1 MIRSLNTGVGG
12 IRNFQTSL
20 DVIANNLAN
29 LNTVGFKGG
38 RTDFAEALTQTIKPS
53 TPDDANNS
61 GSSSIQM
68 ANGVNTNSITTLFT
82 QGAVNNTGKITDLA
96 IAGEGYFIVKQ
107 YTNKGATNKKSSGE
121 AGVGIAEPDKAKKT
135 TPAGIEYAT
144 RAGDF
149 RLDSNGYLVNNS
161 GMRVQGYSDLILE
174 PTSLGDIKFDR
185 GDFMSSVEVLEQGSA
200 AGQYKSI
207 ITSKNHGMKTGN
219 IVVIKSESELPT
231 IAEPEG
237 PLGKVQAGTPYYVHA
252 ISDNELAFYDN
263 LVDATN
269 NNKDK
274 ALLIDP
280 PKEGV
285 RVVKKLASYESNSI
299 SQINENVAEENTI
312 FTKSAHGF
320 KDGDKVEFYVG
331 NSVKINSTTGS
342 GYGLDPITGIGD
354 YTVSGIEVDALAG
367 RSIKIN
373 STAGVGYAIG
383 DYTAAGIEV
392 DALGKALNKGDVI
405 TFTGGGQF
413 TLSEDAA
420 KDATNVKGSLAVSP
434 VTEGE
439 EANLGFLTKG
449 DVIYFSGG
457 AKFTLSEDAA
467 NGATNLKGKL
477 EGNKVTEGEGAT
489 VSSVSAESLV
499 VVNGGVKTSVSAN
512 IDGDSSGSFTRSF
525 FISLK
530 GDKSFTLHSSQE
542 DAAMRVRAIK
552 FENINDAVVT
562 KVASTTTAEIQNIS
576 VDGSG
581 RVNIMLTDGTQ
592 YSRGQVLLKKFTNEQ
607 ALSKEGANLYSNLQ
621 NAGGNSV
628 WGVAGSDGFG
638 RVESGA
644 LELSNVDV
652 AREFSK
658 LITTQRA
665 FQANS
670 RMVSASDEILMEL
683 LRLKR

>member
-38 RTDFAEALTQTIKPS
+38 RTDFAEALTQTIRPS
-53 TPDDANNS
+53 TPDDANRS

-68 ANGVNTNSITTLFT
+68 ANGVSTNSVTTLFT
-82 QGAVNNTGKITDLA
+82 QGAVNNTGKITDFA

-107 YTNKGATNKKSSGE
+107 YTNKGAVNNNSAEKDG
-121 AGVGIAEPDKAKKT
+121 AVGIAEPDKAKKT

-174 PTSLGDIKFDR
+174 PTSVGDIKFDR
-185 GDFMSSVEVLEQGSA
+185 GDYMSSVEVIEQGST
-200 AGQYKSI
+200 AGQYKSL
-207 ITSKNHGMKTGN
+207 ITAKNHGMQTGN
-219 IVVIKSESELPT
+219 IVVIKSDSELPV
-231 IAEPEG
+231 IQNPPASG
-237 PLGKVQAGTPYYVHA
+237 GQVQAGTPYYVHA

-269 NNKDK
+269 NEKAK
-274 ALLIDP
+274 ALIIDP

-285 RVVKKLASYESNSI
+285 RVVKKLASYESNTI
-299 SQINENVAEENTI
+299 SQINKENTI

-320 KDGDKVEFYVG
+320 KDGDKIEFYVG
-331 NSVKINSTTGS
+331 NTVEIENSPS
-342 GYGLDPITGIGD
+342 KAGYGLDPITGIGD
-354 YTVSGIEVDALAG
+354 YTGDPLKPDSSKPGISV
-367 RSIKIN
+367 K
-373 STAGVGYAIG
+373 
-383 DYTAAGIEV
+383 
-392 DALGKALNKGDVI
+392 ALGKPL
-405 TFTGGGQF
+405 
-413 TLSEDAA
+413 
-420 KDATNVKGSLAVSP
+420 
-434 VTEGE
+434 E
-439 EANLGFLTKG
+439 EG

-457 AKFTLSEDAA
+457 AKFTLSANAA
-467 NGATNLKGKL
+467 VGDTIIKGNL
-477 EGNKVTEGEGAT
+477 EGNKVSELEGAT
-489 VSSVSAESLV
+489 VSSLSAESLV
-499 VVNGGVKTSVSAN
+499 IDNDGVKMSVSAN
-512 IDGDSSGSFTRSF
+512 IDGDKSGSFTRSF
-525 FISLK
+525 FISLR

-542 DAAMRVRAIK
+542 DASLRVRPIK
-552 FENINDAVVT
+552 FQNIDNAVVT
-562 KVASTTTAEIQNIS
+562 KVSSSTTAEIQNIS
-576 VDGSG
+576 VDGAG

-621 NAGGNSV
+621 NAGGNKD
-628 WGVAGSDGFG
+628 WGVAGSDGYG